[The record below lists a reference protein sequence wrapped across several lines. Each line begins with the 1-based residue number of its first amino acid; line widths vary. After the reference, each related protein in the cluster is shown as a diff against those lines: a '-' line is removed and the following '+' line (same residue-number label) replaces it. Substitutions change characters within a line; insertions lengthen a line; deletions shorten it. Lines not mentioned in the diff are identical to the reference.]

1 MANAKKLPSGSW
13 RALAY
18 AGKNAAG
25 KRQYKSFT
33 APTKKQAEF
42 MAAEYAAKKKRP
54 AEQMT
59 VGEAI
64 DRYIESKDGVLSP
77 TTLNGYRNLRK
88 YHLGGLM
95 GIQLDKL
102 TREDVQREVN
112 AEAKRCSAKTV
123 SNAHGLLAAALAMH
137 YPDLVLHTTLPHKAK
152 PLKRDLPT
160 AEDVIRAVRGIQA
173 ELPVL
178 LAMCLC
184 LRMSEVRG
192 VRKSAVE
199 GDQLRIERVIVTVN
213 RQHIEKELAKTD
225 ASRRY
230 VALPPRLRDMILAS
244 ENEYITTLT
253 ARAIYG
259 QFVNAMRKAGVTI
272 FIYLLSDKKCRLRI
286 STCHA
291 VNFQSVFKLE
301 CQHSTKRNHAEIAV
315 NLVPAQISAMH
326 KRFLQHAH
334 TLSFIAFFDC
344 DKIVCFF
351 FVKSIQLFFFD
362 FCRIIYIA
370 DIKITVSA
378 DAVSLADFV
387 LPHPVLS
394 GIRRFLHVPMCKP
407 DCIAFTDILC
417 REC

>member
-1 MANAKKLPSGSW
+1 MAKAKKLPSGSW

-42 MAAEYAAKKKRP
+42 LAAEYAAKRKK
-54 AEQMT
+54 AATASMT

-64 DRYIESKDGVLSP
+64 DRYIDSKDGVLSP
-77 TTLNGYRNLRK
+77 TTVNGYRNLRR
-88 YHLGGLM
+88 YHLGGIM
-95 GIQLDKL
+95 DIPLDRL
-102 TREDVQREVN
+102 TREQVQVEIN
-112 AEAKRCSAKTV
+112 AESKQHSAKTV
-123 SNAHGLLAAALAMH
+123 SNAHGLLAAAVRMFA
-137 YPDLVLHTTLPHKAK
+137 PDLVLHTTLPRKVK

-160 AEDVIRAVRGIQA
+160 AEDVIRAVRGIPA

-230 VALPPRLRDMILAS
+230 VALPPRLRDMIIAS
-244 ENEYITTLT
+244 GNEYITTLT

-259 QFVNAMRKAGVTI
+259 QFVNAMRKAGCDGI
-272 FIYLLSDKKCRLRI
+272 RFHDLRHISASDM
-286 STCHA
+286 HA
-291 VNFQSVFKLE
+291 QGITDRVAAERGGWAGTQTMQQVY
-301 CQHSTKRNHAEIAV
+301 QHSFSDDRKKA
-315 NLVPAQISAMH
+315 
-326 KRFLQHAH
+326 
-334 TLSFIAFFDC
+334 
-344 DKIVCFF
+344 DKIMADYYE
-351 FVKSIQLFFFD
+351 KLF
-362 FCRIIYIA
+362 
-370 DIKITVSA
+370 
-378 DAVSLADFV
+378 DA
-387 LPHPVLS
+387 
-394 GIRRFLHVPMCKP
+394 
-407 DCIAFTDILC
+407 T
-417 REC
+417 

>member
-1 MANAKKLPSGSW
+1 MASAKKLPSGSW

-137 YPDLVLHTTLPHKAK
+137 YPDLVLHTTLPRKVK

-160 AEDVIRAVRGIQA
+160 AEDVIRAVRGIPA

-192 VRKSAVE
+192 VRKSAVD

-259 QFVNAMRKAGVTI
+259 QFVNAMRKAGFDGVRFHDLRHI
-272 FIYLLSDKKCRLRI
+272 SASDM
-286 STCHA
+286 HA
-291 VNFQSVFKLE
+291 QGITDRVAAERGGWAGTQTMQQVY
-301 CQHSTKRNHAEIAV
+301 QHSFSDDRKKAD
-315 NLVPAQISAMH
+315 QIMADYYE
-326 KRFLQHAH
+326 KL
-334 TLSFIAFFDC
+334 FD
-344 DKIVCFF
+344 
-351 FVKSIQLFFFD
+351 
-362 FCRIIYIA
+362 A
-370 DIKITVSA
+370 T
-378 DAVSLADFV
+378 
-387 LPHPVLS
+387 
-394 GIRRFLHVPMCKP
+394 
-407 DCIAFTDILC
+407 
-417 REC
+417 